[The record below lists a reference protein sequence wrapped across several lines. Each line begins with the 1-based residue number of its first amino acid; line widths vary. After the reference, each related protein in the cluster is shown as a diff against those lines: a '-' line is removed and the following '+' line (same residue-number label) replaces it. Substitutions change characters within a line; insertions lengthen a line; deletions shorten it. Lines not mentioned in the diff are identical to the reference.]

1 MAGKRK
7 GVTLPIFVTAAVRE
21 VIEQYRHIVVQ
32 IATPYSTGTGFLL
45 GQKGIIATNE
55 HVVRNNREVVV
66 ESEVLPRQ
74 CARVV
79 FTDPRLDLAF
89 VEVPV
94 ISQDTETLLLQD
106 NDLKAG
112 DPVIAV
118 GHPFGLRY
126 TVTQG
131 IVSNAHHIQN
141 DLVYIQHDAA
151 LNPGNSGGPLVDAQG
166 RVVGINTFII
176 RNGQSIGFSLPT
188 SYLLEALEVF
198 RAGEGKVATR
208 CSACQGMVFENTI
221 QGVYCPHCGA
231 KTELPSQAEEF
242 EPIGMAHTI
251 EALITRSGHNVRLTR
266 RGPNAWEIRQGS
278 ARIDISYYEKTGLI
292 TGEAYLCLLPQSNIQ
307 AIYEYLLRQ
316 NYTLE
321 GLTLS
326 VRGQDVVLSL
336 LIYDRYLNVETGL
349 KLLCKL
355 FEYADYY
362 DNYLVENFGA
372 LWKHEP

>member
-1 MAGKRK
+1 MHEA
-7 GVTLPIFVTAAVRE
+7 
-21 VIEQYRHIVVQ
+21 IERYRRIVAQ

-45 GQKGIIATNE
+45 CREGIIVTNE
-55 HVVRNNREVVV
+55 HVVRDNREVVI

-74 CARVV
+74 SARVV

-89 VEVPV
+89 VEAPA
-94 ISQDTETLLLQD
+94 ISEDAEVLLLQD
-106 NDLKAG
+106 RALKAG

-166 RVVGINTFII
+166 RVAGINTFVI
-176 RNGQSIGFSLPT
+176 RNGQSIGFSLPA
-188 SYLLEALEVF
+188 SYLLEAIAAF
-198 RAGEGKVATR
+198 RAGGGKVATR
-208 CSACQGMVFENTI
+208 CSACQSMVFEDTI
-221 QGVYCPHCGA
+221 HGAYCPHCGA
-231 KTELPSQAEEF
+231 KVELPSQAQMF
-242 EPIGMAHTI
+242 EPIGMAYTI
-251 EALITRSGHNVRLTR
+251 EELIARSGHDVRLTR

-292 TGEAYLCLLPQSNIQ
+292 VGEAYLCLLPQSNIR

-326 VRGQDVVLSL
+326 VRGQEVVLSL

-362 DNYLVENFGA
+362 DNHLVENFGA